1 MRRLVKAVVFLDS
14 ALSQDLAHVLIYAR
28 AEIFK
33 KFFIFLLHFRYDEFR
48 FFKKLVFQKDRFV
61 RQKKKQKR
69 FRKNIKVSRTTG
81 PILQSVPMIL
91 APTLVSFTFFFAFI
105 FF

>member
-33 KFFIFLLHFRYDEFR
+33 KFFIFLLHFRYEELR
-48 FFKKLVFQKDRFV
+48 FFQELISQKIRSV
-61 RQKKKQKR
+61 CVKHKPKR
-69 FRKNIKVSRTTG
+69 FLQTIFFLSLTG
-81 PILQSVPMIL
+81 TILQ
-91 APTLVSFTFFFAFI
+91 
-105 FF
+105 